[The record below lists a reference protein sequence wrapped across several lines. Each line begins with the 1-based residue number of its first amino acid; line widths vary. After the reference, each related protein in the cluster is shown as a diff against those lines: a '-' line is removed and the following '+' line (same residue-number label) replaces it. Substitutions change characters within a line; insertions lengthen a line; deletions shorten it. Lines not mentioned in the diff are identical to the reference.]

1 MSREPASRGRPG
13 SPADAID
20 VGADDRI
27 GIGGIG
33 IGGIGIGGIGIGR
46 RGGGAIPPGDRSGLE
61 GGMGGMAV
69 LGSGVGAGG
78 GISGR
83 RTDGRDARDG

>member
-20 VGADDRI
+20 VGADGRI

-33 IGGIGIGGIGIGR
+33 VGR
-46 RGGGAIPPGDRSGLE
+46 RGGGAIPPGDRSGLGE
-61 GGMGGMAV
+61 GMGGMV
-69 LGSGVGAGG
+69 DLGSGVGAGG

-83 RTDGRDARDG
+83 RTDGRDDARDG